1 MLFTSYGFLLFIA
14 VLGILYYVIPKKG
27 QWILLLIAS
36 YLFYFIAG
44 PVYVLYLAAVTLI
57 VYFAARII
65 DKRLKEQN
73 GFLSVHKSEL
83 SREEKK
89 EYKALQKKKRMVFQ
103 VVAVALCVAILG
115 AARLNSVLSAFGQTK
130 QISFFLLV
138 VPLGLSF
145 YTLQALSYLFDV
157 SRGTVEAER
166 NVFKFALFVSF
177 FPQLVQGPISRF
189 KDLRETLYAP
199 HHFDKQAIAF
209 GVQRILWGFF
219 KKLVIADRIL
229 PAVQT
234 IFSDLNSYSGGYAL
248 FGMIFY
254 TVQLYADFTGGI
266 DITIGVAEMLGIRVQ
281 ENFNLPYF
289 STSLKVYWRRWHIT
303 MCNWFRDYVFY
314 PLSSSK
320 GMQKFSKFTRK
331 HFGQKVGKRLPV
343 YVSSFVVW
351 FLTGLWHGATWTFLV
366 WGLANWFV
374 LMVSEEF
381 EPLYDRFHKRF
392 PFADR
397 LPYRIFQILRT
408 LLLICALNMFDVCK
422 SVGDAFRAFG
432 SMFTSANW
440 DRIGQGGLLELGI
453 SVSDYIVLGVGV
465 LILFLVSLY
474 KNKHGS
480 VRHAITE
487 KARPGKYAIWAILFL
502 VILIF
507 GIYGI
512 GYDSS
517 QFIYNQF

>member
-1 MLFTSYGFLLFIA
+1 MMFTSYGFLLFLA

-44 PVYVLYLAAVTLI
+44 PVYVLYLVAVTLI

-65 DKRLKEQN
+65 DTRLKRQN
-73 GFLSVHKSEL
+73 SFLSAHKSEL

-130 QISFFLLV
+130 QISFFLLA

-157 SRGTVEAER
+157 SRGTVDAER

-177 FPQLVQGPISRF
+177 FPQLIQGPISRF

-199 HHFDKQAIAF
+199 HPFNKQAVAF

-234 IFSDLNSYSGGYAL
+234 IFSDTNTYSGGYAL
-248 FGMIFY
+248 LGMLFY

-266 DITIGVAEMLGIRVQ
+266 DITIGAAEMLGIRVQ

-331 HFGQKVGKRLPV
+331 HLGQKVGKRLPV

-392 PFADR
+392 SFADK

-408 LLLICALNMFDVCK
+408 LLLICALNMFDVCR

-440 DRIGQGGLLELGI
+440 DRIARGGLLELGV
-453 SVSDYIVLGVGV
+453 SGSDYIVLGVGV
-465 LILFLVSLY
+465 VILFLVSLY

-480 VRHAITE
+480 IRQAITE
-487 KARPGKYAIWAILFL
+487 KVRPEKYAIWVLLFL
-502 VILIF
+502 IVLIF